1 MVALPG
7 PGVVTATALGDRFL
21 LADVPESGQTGNA
34 RPFPIINRETSP
46 SRCHAFA
53 TIAPGTMADAV
64 MCDLTLTPCPE
75 SVITIL
81 DPDGEPLA
89 GAQVSG
95 IPPVDLAREGWWQS
109 RERARFHVTGLTEH
123 RIRVVLIHH
132 EGRRLAASL
141 AIRDSKPGSFV
152 VRLRPWGTV
161 SGRLIDLDGRPR
173 PGIRLSYKGPWFSNR
188 YGSMLFLPRDV
199 ATDDQGKF
207 SFEGL
212 VPGREYTLNVAAVNK
227 SRPSVG
233 KVHLLQPGEVKSL
246 SDVREEAP

>member
-1 MVALPG
+1 MPTVTSPWSLYRDRVWSRPLP
-7 PGVVTATALGDRFL
+7 LGTGSCSPTCPRAGRL
-21 LADVPESGQTGNA
+21 GTLARSPTSTGM
-34 RPFPIINRETSP
+34 TSP

-53 TIAPGTMADAV
+53 TIAPGTVADAV

-75 SVITIL
+75 SVVTIL

-109 RERARFHVTGLTEH
+109 REKARFQVTGLTEH

-173 PGIRLSYKGPWFSNR
+173 PGIRLSYQGPWFSNR

-212 VPGREYTLNVAAVNK
+212 VPGREYIAEC
-227 SRPSVG
+227 RCG
-233 KVHLLQPGEVKSL
+233 KQVPATVWARYICSSPE
-246 SDVREEAP
+246 R